1 MTRVFSL
8 MSEKADDPEQWLL
21 EHGDALYA
29 YALRRTGRQ
38 ELAEDLVQDT
48 LLAAWKHRGTF
59 RGDSTRRTWLIAIL
73 RRRLIDEVRRQKSRD
88 KLPVLQPDVA
98 WFNDQQRWTPKPG
111 SWGADPD
118 SSLEN
123 KEFWDVLYGCMDGL
137 PPDQAEA
144 FNLRTLNK
152 QPTEECCK
160 KLGVS
165 TSNLGVRLHRARLA
179 LRRCLELRW
188 FQPAETR
195 KKTKPTAP
203 PRVARA

>member
-1 MTRVFSL
+1 MPER
-8 MSEKADDPEQWLL
+8 ADDPEQWLE

-29 YALRRTGRQ
+29 YAMRGTGRQ

-48 LLAAWKHRGTF
+48 LLAAWKHRDTF
-59 RGDSTRRTWLIAIL
+59 RGDASRRTWLIAIL
-73 RRRLIDEVRRQKSRD
+73 RRRLIDEVRKQKTRE
-88 KLPVLQPDVA
+88 KLPVLQTVVK
-98 WFNDQQRWTPKPG
+98 WFDDQQRWNPKPG
-111 SWGADPD
+111 HWGHHPG

-123 KEFWDVLYGCMDGL
+123 QEFWDVLYGCMDGL

-144 FNLRTLNK
+144 FNLRTLN
-152 QPTEECCK
+152 QCSTQDCCK

-195 KKTKPTAP
+195 KKTKPTVSA
-203 PRVARA
+203 RVARA